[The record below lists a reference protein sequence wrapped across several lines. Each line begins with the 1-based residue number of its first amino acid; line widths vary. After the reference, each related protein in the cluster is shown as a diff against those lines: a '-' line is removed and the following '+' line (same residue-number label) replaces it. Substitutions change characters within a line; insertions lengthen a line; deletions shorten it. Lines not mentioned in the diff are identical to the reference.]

1 MLQVLPAVYGVAAV
15 LLAVWPV
22 DVGAA
27 SSLRRIALSAGTR
40 CRVTEFAG
48 SLRGWS
54 KCQPSNDRHMSKT
67 YASLTMQRRKR
78 CA

>member
-1 MLQVLPAVYGVAAV
+1 MLQVLPAVYGVVAV

-48 SLRGWS
+48 SLRG
-54 KCQPSNDRHMSKT
+54 PSDCAGESHRAGQG
-67 YASLTMQRRKR
+67 ASRSSRVV
-78 CA
+78 CVEDS